1 MSDEMDDRL
10 KEYNEFMLKNAALTF
25 SLEGLSKDLKSFLH
39 KKISYNTE
47 MMKHLTSMFRSVTT
61 CEEKEVRLALLK
73 EDSLVRSMVRHLYQE
88 MRVTDMALNLII
100 QKLLER
106 ESTLTAERDDT
117 EDSSLDAVD
126 GNDTFSDKNTGGK
139 TDDAK

>member
-1 MSDEMDDRL
+1 MSEEMDERL
-10 KEYNEFMLKNAALTF
+10 RDYNEFMLKNAALTF

-61 CEEKEVRLALLK
+61 CEEKEVRMALLK
-73 EDSLVRSMVRHLYQE
+73 EDSLVRAMVKHLYQE

-106 ESTLTAERDDT
+106 ENTLTNEQSDTNSSRQDADDNYSDEDT
-117 EDSSLDAVD
+117 EGDMD
-126 GNDTFSDKNTGGK
+126 G
-139 TDDAK
+139 AE